1 MYTPPSY
8 PLGPG
13 RPDPS
18 AYPLDAALIE
28 LAVMAAHNYRATLK
42 NCHYIQMVVQNFVG
56 VAAGHGQCLPHST

>member
-1 MYTPPSY
+1 MDVTF
-8 PLGPG
+8 PLPGPIG